1 MGVAMKVEI
10 LFGEAGAREAARR
23 QAVTVVIDALRASAT
38 VTTALALGARE
49 VIAVSSVEE
58 ARRYLGR
65 CGHRVA
71 GERNSIKIPGFDYGN
86 SPTELRR
93 RPREVVGY
101 TLVLTTSNGTR
112 IVGIA
117 REGAVAILL
126 GTTLNAKAVA
136 RAALELSQA
145 LGDRDVALL
154 AAGEEEVHAE
164 EDYVGA
170 RSIARYLHRL
180 GADVRSADLWEEIPE
195 AIFANTPSGQQLHAL
210 GYAEDVLFCA
220 RCDLYPVVPWLE
232 RGRFVMYR
240 QGGGAPRKSAE
251 F

>member
-1 MGVAMKVEI
+1 MKVEI

-23 QAVTVVIDALRASAT
+23 QAITVVIDALRASAT

-65 CGHRVA
+65 SGHRVA
-71 GERNSIKIPGFDYGN
+71 GERDSAKIPEFDYGN
-86 SPTELRR
+86 SPTELRQR
-93 RPREVVGY
+93 QREVVGY

-136 RAALELSQA
+136 RAAFELSQA
-145 LGDRDVALL
+145 LGDRDIVLL
-154 AAGEEEVHAE
+154 AAGEAETHAE

-170 RSIARYLHRL
+170 RSIARYLHQL
-180 GADVRSADLWEEIPE
+180 GADVRPADLWEESPE
-195 AIFANTPSGQQLHAL
+195 AIFLSTPSGRQLHGL

-220 RCDLYPVVPWLE
+220 RCNLYPVVPWLD
-232 RGRFVMYR
+232 RGRFVQYKPGNGTPGR
-240 QGGGAPRKSAE
+240 AAVRLSY
-251 F
+251 